1 MGRHGAKSGNAALP
15 AAGAVAGNA
24 ALPAAGAVA
33 GNAALPAAGAVAG
46 NAALPAAG
54 AVAGNAALPAA
65 GAVAGN
71 AALPAAGAVAGNA
84 ALPAAGAV
92 AGARSGKGIA
102 AMDTGGASNRH
113 MGIESQVEVRAKPGE
128 LRLPPGP
135 GANLLTT
142 VLKQKK
148 WVDPIAHFTH
158 LAEHYGDIAHY
169 RLGRRHIVFVNHPE
183 YLREIFV
190 VQAANF
196 VKERTQQ
203 RAKLLLGEGM
213 ITADGAMHKQ
223 QRQAAAPAF
232 HRQKMAAHADE
243 IVRRAARVCEE
254 WSKKSGNAS
263 LPAAGASAGEK
274 CDVHREMMTLGLGIL
289 GATLLGTDLGDAV
302 HELNSAMADIMD
314 VYNAIV
320 LLPGIRLLLQ
330 IPFTPLRK
338 FVHARAKLHAA
349 IEQLIDEHRRRA
361 AGNAAL
367 PAAGAGDASGTDL
380 LAMLLE
386 AQREQGWSDEYLR
399 DQVMTVTLAG
409 FETTAI
415 GLTWAWYLLSQ
426 NAEAE
431 RRMHEEIDRVLQGRL
446 PCFDDLPQLRYT
458 EMVMA
463 EALRL
468 YPPAWA
474 MGRLAL
480 HDFELGP
487 YRLPAGTTV
496 LASQYILHRGA
507 RFFPDPLRFDPERHT
522 PEAKAARPRGAY
534 CPFGMGARQ
543 CIGEAFAWMESV
555 LVLAT
560 LAQRWKLRHDERHA
574 VVAEPLFTLRPK
586 GGMPMWVEAR

>member
-1 MGRHGAKSGNAALP
+1 M
-15 AAGAVAGNA
+15 
-24 ALPAAGAVA
+24 
-33 GNAALPAAGAVAG
+33 
-46 NAALPAAG
+46 
-54 AVAGNAALPAA
+54 
-65 GAVAGN
+65 
-71 AALPAAGAVAGNA
+71 
-84 ALPAAGAV
+84 
-92 AGARSGKGIA
+92 RS
-102 AMDTGGASNRH
+102 
-113 MGIESQVEVRAKPGE
+113 KPGE

-135 GANLLTT
+135 GVNLLTA
-142 VLKQKK
+142 VLRQKK

-158 LAEHYGDIAHY
+158 LAEQYGDIAHY

-190 VQAANF
+190 LQAANF

-243 IVRRAARVCEE
+243 IVRRAARLGEE
-254 WSKKSGNAS
+254 WC
-263 LPAAGASAGEK
+263 AGDK
-274 CDVHREMMTLGLGIL
+274 RDVHREMMTLGLGIL
-289 GATLLGTDLGDAV
+289 GATLLGTELGDAV
-302 HELNSAMADIMD
+302 HALNDAMADIMD

-338 FVHARAKLHAA
+338 FVHARAKLHEAV
-349 IEQLIDEHRRRA
+349 ERLIAEHRRQI
-361 AGNAAL
+361 
-367 PAAGAGDASGTDL
+367 PDAHGTDL
-380 LAMLLE
+380 LTMLLD
-386 AQREQGWSDEYLR
+386 AQRAQGWSDEYLR

-409 FETTAI
+409 YETTAI
-415 GLTWAWYLLSQ
+415 GLTWTWYLLSQ

-431 RRMHEEIDRVLQGRL
+431 RRMNEEIDRVLEGRL
-446 PCFDDLPQLRYT
+446 PRFEDLPRLRYT

-474 MGRLAL
+474 MGRLAV
-480 HDFELGP
+480 HDFELGE

-496 LASQYILHRGA
+496 LASQYVLHRDA

-522 PEAKAARPRGAY
+522 PEAKAARPKGAY

-543 CIGEAFAWMESV
+543 CIGEAFAWMEGV

-560 LAQRWKLRHDERHA
+560 LAQRWKLRHDEHHA

-586 GGMPMWVEAR
+586 GGMPMSVEER

>member
-1 MGRHGAKSGNAALP
+1 
-15 AAGAVAGNA
+15 
-24 ALPAAGAVA
+24 
-33 GNAALPAAGAVAG
+33 
-46 NAALPAAG
+46 
-54 AVAGNAALPAA
+54 
-65 GAVAGN
+65 
-71 AALPAAGAVAGNA
+71 
-84 ALPAAGAV
+84 
-92 AGARSGKGIA
+92 
-102 AMDTGGASNRH
+102 MDAGGASNRD
-113 MGIESQVEVRAKPGE
+113 MGIENEVAVRVERSE

-135 GANLLTT
+135 GMNLLTT
-142 VLKQKK
+142 VLMQKK

-169 RLGRRHIVFVNHPE
+169 RLGCRHIVFVNHPE

-243 IVRRAARVCEE
+243 IVRRAARLREE
-254 WSKKSGNAS
+254 WGARAGNA
-263 LPAAGASAGEK
+263 AVAVAGA
-274 CDVHREMMTLGLGIL
+274 DVHREMMTLGLGIL
-289 GATLLGTDLGDAV
+289 GATLLGTDLGEAV
-302 HELNSAMADIMD
+302 HELNSAMADIRD

-338 FVHARAKLHAA
+338 FVHARAKLHRAVERMIA
-349 IEQLIDEHRRRA
+349 EHRQRV
-361 AGNAAL
+361 
-367 PAAGAGDASGTDL
+367 PDESGTDL
-380 LAMLLE
+380 LTMLLE

-415 GLTWAWYLLSQ
+415 GLTWTWYLLSQ
-426 NAEAE
+426 NPEAE
-431 RRMHEEIDRVLQGRL
+431 RRMHEEIDRVLGGRL
-446 PCFDDLPQLRYT
+446 PGYDDLPRLRYT

-474 MGRLAL
+474 MGRMAV
-480 HDFELGP
+480 HDFTLGP

-496 LASQYILHRGA
+496 LASQYVLHRDA
-507 RFFPDPLRFDPERHT
+507 RFFPEPMRFDPERHT
-522 PEAKAARPRGAY
+522 PEAKAARMRGAY
-534 CPFGMGARQ
+534 FPFGMGARQ